1 MREEPRLFDQV
12 VASRAGSTAGT
23 DREPLNDTGGTQAC
37 DDDPDAA
44 IDRLL
49 ARFCAGADLEATSAD
64 ATERDSFPPDGD
76 SDGVRAGQGVPGE
89 PTLSERWA
97 TGAPAAVRS
106 AGRPTE
112 TVDTVSPVRLT
123 ATSAETRDAAERGPL
138 PIAEESSASSV
149 ARLASVVDLPRATY
163 PSRYVFPQGGACA
176 AERAAGPDAAGGPR
190 STVAAPSA
198 ASRSLP
204 AGPRDAVGPGS
215 SVSRARSRLNWKP
228 GDPFG
233 DSRSR
238 GGRFRWDLMLTT
250 ACGTAACGVVGIWIL
265 RTLMP

>member
-12 VASRAGSTAGT
+12 IASREGSTAGA
-23 DREPLNDTGGTQAC
+23 DQEPTGDSGRTQAC

-64 ATERDSFPPDGD
+64 GAERDSFPPDGD
-76 SDGVRAGQGVPGE
+76 SDGVRAEQRVPDE
-89 PTLSERWA
+89 PTLAERWA

-112 TVDTVSPVRLT
+112 KVDTVSPVRFT
-123 ATSAETRDAAERGPL
+123 AASAETAETAKRGPL
-138 PIAEESSASSV
+138 PMAEEASAPSV

-163 PSRYVFPQGGACA
+163 PSRYVFPQGGAGA

-190 STVAAPSA
+190 SNVVAPPVATRP
-198 ASRSLP
+198 LH
-204 AGPRDAVGPGS
+204 AGPRDAVGQGS
-215 SVSRARSRLNWKP
+215 SVPRTRSRLNWKP

-233 DSRSR
+233 DSRGR
-238 GGRFRWDLMLTT
+238 GGRFRWELMLTT